1 VAEAVDDMNIRR
13 EKKRQETLNY
23 MHNNPVKR
31 GLVSQPSEWPWPSWR
46 FYCLE
51 DRTLLPIDP
60 MP

>member
-1 VAEAVDDMNIRR
+1 MNIRR